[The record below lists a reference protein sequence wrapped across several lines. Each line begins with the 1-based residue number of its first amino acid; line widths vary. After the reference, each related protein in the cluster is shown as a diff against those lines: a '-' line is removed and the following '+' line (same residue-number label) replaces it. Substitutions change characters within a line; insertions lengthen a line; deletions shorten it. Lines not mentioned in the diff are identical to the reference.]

1 MKQGEQGVSLQEQR
15 STIEQY
21 AARSKLPISRWFEE
35 QETAAK
41 RGRPV
46 FNEILKLLRSGKAA
60 GLVVHKIDRSA
71 RNLRDWADLG
81 ELIDSGIEVHFANE
95 SLDMTSRG
103 GRLAADIQAV
113 VASDYIRNLREEA
126 RKGFYGRIKQGFLP
140 MPAPVG
146 YLDVGAGQPKV
157 IDPVK
162 GPLVRTA
169 FELYSTGRFNLHSL
183 QAEMTSLGLT
193 NRRDNPLYLQNYAL
207 VLRNP
212 FYIGLIRLKNSGET
226 FPGAHK
232 PLIPKSLFDRVQDVL
247 DGRTKHRQIKHDLPF
262 RKTIRCHRCGYN
274 LIGEVK
280 RNSTYYRCHTRDCP
294 VKGIRQDAINNVLC
308 ERLKMLEFSDDE
320 RACLPE
326 VLHSWQHNQFESNQS
341 GIAATELQ
349 IGQIAARLDR
359 LTDALVDG
367 LLEKNA
373 YEQRRTALVIER
385 RELEERLAN
394 LKSGEAA
401 NEIDKILEFALS
413 AYSLYLSQSP
423 DEKRE
428 LLQIVTSNVSFD
440 GKTLDFS
447 WKFPYGEV
455 ANRPHITNGGAKRDT
470 RRTLEQLLTTLSR
483 GLQTIVARH
492 AQNPISILPPSD
504 FAPKANVV

>member
-1 MKQGEQGVSLQEQR
+1 VKQGEQGVSLQEQR

-21 AARSKLPISRWFEE
+21 AARFKLPISRWFEE

-46 FNEILKLLRSGKAA
+46 FNDILKLLRSGKAA

-113 VASDYIRNLREEA
+113 VAADYIRNLREEA

-146 YLDVGAGQPKV
+146 YLDVGAGQAKA
-157 IDPVK
+157 IDPFK

-183 QAEMTSLGLT
+183 QAEMTTLGLT
-193 NRRDNPLYLQNYAL
+193 NRNGNALYLQNYAL

-212 FYIGLIRLKNSGET
+212 FYIGLIRLKSSGET
-226 FPGAHK
+226 FPGAHQ

-262 RKTIRCHRCGYN
+262 RKVIRCHQCGYS

-280 RNSTYYRCHTRDCP
+280 HASVYYRCHTRQCP
-294 VKGIRQDAINNVLC
+294 VKGLRQDTINSVLS
-308 ERLKMLEFSDDE
+308 ERLEMLEFGDDE

-326 VLHSWQHNQFESNQS
+326 VLRSWQHNQSESRQS
-341 GIAATELQ
+341 AIAATELR

-359 LTDALVDG
+359 LTDALIDG
-367 LLEKNA
+367 LLENSA
-373 YEQRRTALVIER
+373 YEQRKTALVGER
-385 RELEERLAN
+385 RELEEHLA
-394 LKSGEAA
+394 KVRSGEAA
-401 NEIDKILEFALS
+401 TEIEKILEFASS
-413 AYSLYLSQSP
+413 AYSLYVSQSP
-423 DEKRE
+423 QEKRE
-428 LLQIVTSNVSFD
+428 LIQIVTSNASFD
-440 GKTLDFS
+440 GKTLDFT

-455 ANRPHITNGGAKRDT
+455 ANRAHITNGGAKRDT
-470 RRTLEQLLTTLSR
+470 RRILEQLLEAIGGSLNSLSPSPPLSTNPSFLSLGP
-483 GLQTIVARH
+483 GLER
-492 AQNPISILPPSD
+492 
-504 FAPKANVV
+504 